1 MSSIQANLESAKIQ
15 LIQAGLVDSPQID
28 AELLLSNILQ
38 KNRTYLFTWP
48 EKELT
53 QEQQQAFKLSLNKR
67 LQGHPIA
74 HILGQRE
81 FWGLDLSITPDTLI
95 PRPDTETLI
104 EVTLELTNAHQGKK
118 DYAILDLGT
127 GSGAIAL
134 ALKSELPESS
144 ITAVDQSIAAL
155 NIAKQ
160 NASNNKLKVHYL
172 QSNWFSAV
180 ELQTFH
186 FIVSNPPYIE
196 KNDPHLQ
203 QGDVRFEPLSALTSG
218 DDGLEDIRII
228 INQAWSYL
236 QPQGWLIIEH
246 GYNQAKAIQALFKT
260 DKYTNIQTRNDLGG
274 NPRISFAQ
282 KQ

>member
-1 MSSIQANLESAKIQ
+1 MSSIQANLESAKSL

-48 EKELT
+48 EKKLT
-53 QEQQQAFKLSLNKR
+53 QEQQQAFQLNLDKR
-67 LQGHPIA
+67 LQGHPVA

-81 FWGLDLSITPDTLI
+81 FWGLDLSVTPDTLI

-104 EVTLELTNAHQGKK
+104 EVTLELTNAYQAKR

-134 ALKSELPESS
+134 ALKSELPQSS
-144 ITAVDQSIAAL
+144 ITAVDQSVAAL

-160 NASNNKLKVHYL
+160 NASNNKLEIHCL
-172 QSNWFSAV
+172 QSNWFSGV
-180 ELQTFH
+180 EQQTFN

-218 DDGLEDIRII
+218 DDGLDDIRII

-246 GYNQAKAIQALFKT
+246 GYNQAKAIQSLFEA
-260 DKYTNIQTRNDLGG
+260 DNYTNIQTRNDLGG
-274 NPRISFAQ
+274 NPRISFGQ